1 MSGLLSDLTLYT
13 TFICLA
19 LTLWFAIYL
28 LSRSRANP
36 LAFRAVI
43 VLVALAIYF
52 IYLLNALVTSTSG
65 NYSVRLFAMTIALI
79 AAHDLTYYL
88 LNPQQRKKRYPLAR
102 GVILLGVIIII
113 LIFTAP
119 QAQPCAPT
127 TICPTNSEFPYLLIE
142 VFNFLVFSS
151 ILYNLWLIKQIEGML
166 YNVAFYLAIL
176 FGIGAVT
183 FGFISTVLNIP
194 TLRILPNLFILSAL
208 ILLAF
213 SVVRDRTFV
222 TQRTSTYDLPVSL
235 LTIIV
240 IVVVYILAGRQLKLS
255 GSDLL
260 IIATLVVFTHS
271 AYDFVR
277 DFLDQLVHRQQRQ
290 IRRELDTLGRD
301 ISTFDSLQRYLSR
314 SLAIMC
320 KNLNALC
327 GFIAIRQGDHF
338 TVVASFHSLRVGE
351 VYSSTEVA
359 LEGIAQP
366 TVSIFPQIAWLAP
379 GYAGNEQIV
388 LIGIGLRKDKIPYD
402 EQDLYWLED
411 IANEISRIVYIYFQ
425 AGSLTLSST
434 QADGVSTG
442 IKTDQSIDEDGLFSA
457 LAYKPDL
464 ELVKCVETG
473 YQHLSD
479 YDELGKSPLVAL
491 FGIQAGDHLAKGK
504 LVHDKLIQMLEKLK
518 PTGQP
523 PPEPLPREWYAYT
536 ILYDSYVNDR
546 LSRDI
551 MGKLYIGEGTYY
563 RIRRQALRAITRA
576 VQEIG
581 IVTGR
586 YDSDA
591 EAGLPNL

>member
-13 TFICLA
+13 TFICLG

-43 VLVALAIYF
+43 VLVSLAIYF

-102 GVILLGVIIII
+102 GVVLCGVIIII

-119 QAQPCAPT
+119 QAKPCAPT

-151 ILYNLWLIKQIEGML
+151 ILYNLWLIKRIEGKL

-176 FGIGAVT
+176 IGIGAVI

-194 TLRILPNLFILSAL
+194 MLRILPNLFILSAL
-208 ILLAF
+208 ILLAY

-222 TQRTSTYDLPVSL
+222 TQRTSAYDLPVSL

-240 IVVVYILAGRQLKLS
+240 ILVVYILTGRQLKLS

-260 IIATLVVFTHS
+260 IIAILVVFTHS

-277 DFLDQLVHRQQRQ
+277 DLLDQLVHRQQRQ
-290 IRRELDTLGRD
+290 MHRELATLGQA
-301 ISTFDSLQRYLSR
+301 ISTFESLQRYLSR
-314 SLAIMC
+314 GLAILC

-327 GFIAIRQGDHF
+327 GFIAIRQTDHF
-338 TVVASFHSLRVGE
+338 TVVASFHSLRIGE
-351 VYSSTEVA
+351 VYSSKEVA

-388 LIGIGLRKDKIPYD
+388 LIGIGQRKDKIPYD
-402 EQDLYWLED
+402 EQDLDWLED
-411 IANEISRIVYIYFQ
+411 IANEISRIVYIYLQ
-425 AGSLTLSST
+425 AGTLILPST
-434 QADGVSTG
+434 QVDDSLPG
-442 IKTDQSIDEDGLFSA
+442 IKTAQSINEDGLFSA

-491 FGIQAGDHLAKGK
+491 FGIQAGDHLEKGK

-518 PTGQP
+518 PAGQP
-523 PPEPLPREWYAYT
+523 PPEPLPREWYSYT

-581 IVTGR
+581 IVAGR
-586 YDSDA
+586 YESDA
-591 EAGLPNL
+591 EAGLRNL

>member
-235 LTIIV
+235 LTIIL
-240 IVVVYILAGRQLKLS
+240 IVVVYILAGR
-255 GSDLL
+255 
-260 IIATLVVFTHS
+260 
-271 AYDFVR
+271 
-277 DFLDQLVHRQQRQ
+277 QRQ

-351 VYSSTEVA
+351 VYSSTEVE

-425 AGSLTLSST
+425 AGSLTVSST

-586 YDSDA
+586 YESDA